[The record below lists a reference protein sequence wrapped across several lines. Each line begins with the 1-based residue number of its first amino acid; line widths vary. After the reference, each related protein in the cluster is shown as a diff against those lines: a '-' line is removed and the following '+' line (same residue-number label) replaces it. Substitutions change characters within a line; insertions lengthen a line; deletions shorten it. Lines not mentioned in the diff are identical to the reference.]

1 MTFSMFL
8 RCRKKQPLITN
19 PMKIKVILFSLLFAL
34 SLSTQAQDGT
44 YDPSFNQGAG
54 FAGFVYTLKVLPN
67 GKILV
72 GGDFDLYNNISAPN
86 LVRLNPDGALD
97 NTFST
102 GTGFNNDVYAV
113 AVQPDGKII
122 VAGGFTEYNGQSAL
136 RVLRLLPD
144 GIMDPSFN
152 TANGADDRVHGIL
165 LQADGKI
172 ILYGYF
178 DQYNSQSFKGIV
190 RLNADG
196 TIDTSFNTG
205 TGADNEVLTGVL
217 QADGKIVIGGY
228 FTNFDGT
235 QQNRIARLNPDG
247 SLDASFDTGTGADEE
262 IRALGLQTDGKLL
275 VGGFLNSFNGT
286 PVPRIAR
293 LQPNGSLDASFNPG
307 TGTQGVIYDFLMLDG
322 DYSFATGQ
330 FPSYN
335 GYPHS
340 GIVRL
345 APDGSLDSSFN
356 PGDGLYGSMQVG
368 VANALQAD
376 GKLITGGL
384 FTAYDSNPVG
394 SIVRIT
400 NSILNTPHEGPLQD
414 KTIALYP
421 NPVTS
426 LLHIENPGH
435 SALRS
440 ITIFDM
446 MGRRVYNT
454 NLNPFAPN
462 SIDLTALMAGSY
474 LCILTD
480 GHSVWERKFLKN

>member
-1 MTFSMFL
+1 
-8 RCRKKQPLITN
+8 
-19 PMKIKVILFSLLFAL
+19 MKIKIILFSLLL
-34 SLSTQAQDGT
+34 VISLSTKAQDGT
-44 YDPSFNQGAG
+44 YDPSFNQGSG

-67 GKILV
+67 QKILV
-72 GGDFDLYNNISAPN
+72 GGDFDLYNNISTPN
-86 LVRLNPDGALD
+86 LVRLNPDGTLD

-122 VAGGFTEYNGQSAL
+122 VAGGFTEYNGQASL

-144 GIMDPSFN
+144 GNMDSSFN
-152 TANGADDRVHGIL
+152 TTNGADDRVYGIL

-178 DQYNSQSFKGIV
+178 DEYNSQSYKGIV
-190 RLNADG
+190 RLNSDG
-196 TIDTSFNTG
+196 TIDTTFNTG

-228 FTNFDGT
+228 FTHFDGT

-247 SLDASFDTGTGADEE
+247 SLDASFNTGTGADDE

-275 VGGFLNSFNGT
+275 VGGFLNTFNGT

-293 LQPNGSLDASFNPG
+293 LQPNGNLDASFNPG
-307 TGTQGVIYDFLMLDG
+307 TGTQGIIYNFLMLDG
-322 DYSFATGQ
+322 DYCFATGQ

-335 GYPHS
+335 GFPRS

-345 APDGSLDSSFN
+345 APDGSMDSSFN
-356 PGDGLYGSMQVG
+356 PGDGLYGSMQIG
-368 VANALQAD
+368 VTNALQAD
-376 GKLITGGL
+376 GKLLTGGL

-400 NSILNTPHEGPLQD
+400 NSILNTPQEAPLQARR
-414 KTIALYP
+414 IAIHP
-421 NPVTS
+421 NPVSS
-426 LLHIENPGH
+426 LLHIENPSH
-435 SALRS
+435 NPLQLIA
-440 ITIFDM
+440 IFDM
-446 MGRRVYNT
+446 TGRRVYNT
-454 NLNPFAPN
+454 SLNPIAAN
-462 SIDLTALMAGSY
+462 SVDLTALKPGSY
-474 LCILTD
+474 LCIITD
-480 GHSVWERKFLKN
+480 GHSFWTKKFLKN